1 MKSLKQ
7 IREQA
12 KIIMPGIVK
21 TKGHIAKGFVAPI
34 LPDKAKKQ

>member
-12 KIIMPGIVK
+12 KIVMPGIVK
-21 TKGHIAKGFVAPI
+21 TKGHIAKGFIAPVI
-34 LPDKAKKQ
+34 PGKVKK